1 MYRKP
6 RTKVNSWE
14 WPSNNGCSGVES
26 EQILHIGNYIDR
38 FGSDRGFFFGVPG
51 EPYIYRSLPWFG
63 NYNVNRDN
71 YKMKQKFYK
80 FYEEADT
87 NINPEHDYHLYKVIK
102 PLNVQSCTIAPA
114 FGFPGGGTQYR
125 SNNTVKDLVQ
135 NGYIKEVPWTNSPF
149 FDDSDNIPI
158 NGGYISKLTRRKQKT
173 KRRRHNKHA
182 TRRKK
187 QLISIK
193 L

>member
-6 RTKVNSWE
+6 RRTVNICD
-14 WPSNNGCSGVES
+14 WPSNYGCCGSES
-26 EQILHIGNYIDR
+26 EQIFHIGNYIDR
-38 FGSDRGFFFGVPG
+38 FGSEQGFFFGVPG

-63 NYNVNRDN
+63 NYNINSDN
-71 YKMKQKFYK
+71 YKMKQKFYR

-102 PLNVQSCTIAPA
+102 PFKVQSCIIAPA

-125 SNNTVKDLVQ
+125 SNIPVKDLVK
-135 NGYIKEVPWTNSPF
+135 NGYIKEVPWTHSPF
-149 FDDSDNIPI
+149 FDDSDIIPT
-158 NGGYISKLTRRKQKT
+158 NGGYVSKLRRRKLKT
-173 KRRRHNKHA
+173 KRRRYNKYV

-187 QLISIK
+187 
-193 L
+193 